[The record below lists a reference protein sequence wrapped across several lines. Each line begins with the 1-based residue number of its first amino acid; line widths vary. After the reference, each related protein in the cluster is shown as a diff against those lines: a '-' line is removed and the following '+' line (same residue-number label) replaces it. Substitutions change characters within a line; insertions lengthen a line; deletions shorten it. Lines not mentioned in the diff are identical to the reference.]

1 MQLTMTQG
9 SSAPAMY
16 VIPSCFR
23 LMPGEEEEVMAR
35 MPAPA
40 APYTMLM
47 AATSDSDCR
56 NTPPALGRW
65 ADIYSGTSLWGVMG

>member
-1 MQLTMTQG
+1 
-9 SSAPAMY
+9 
-16 VIPSCFR
+16 
-23 LMPGEEEEVMAR
+23 MPGEEEDVMAR

-47 AATSDSDCR
+47 AATSDSDWR

-65 ADIYSGTSLWGVMG
+65 ADIYSGTSLCGVMG